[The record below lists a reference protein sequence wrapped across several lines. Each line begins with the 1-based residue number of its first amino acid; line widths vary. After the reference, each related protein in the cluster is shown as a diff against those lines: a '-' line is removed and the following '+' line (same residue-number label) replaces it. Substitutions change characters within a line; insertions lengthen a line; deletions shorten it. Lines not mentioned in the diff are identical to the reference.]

1 MKILAKSVSFGAKIR
16 CFALVCSFLLISAH
30 FQVFWVI
37 SQPKIFANFRLCLL
51 KPTEESPCAKLFVNY
66 YSLFIQPNT
75 WFHAHNVKLILF
87 QRIER
92 TRANLILRRNQAI
105 AQLKELDPTYVP
117 PAGFHFKNANLED
130 KVFIP
135 AEVSLTLK

>member
-1 MKILAKSVSFGAKIR
+1 MLGAKIGF
-16 CFALVCSFLLISAH
+16 FALVCSFLLISAH

-37 SQPKIFANFRLCLL
+37 LQPILFANFRLCLL
-51 KPTEESPCAKLFVNY
+51 KPTEESPGANLFANY

-75 WFHAHNVKLILF
+75 WFHAHNLKLILIK
-87 QRIER
+87 RIER

>member
-1 MKILAKSVSFGAKIR
+1 MLGAKIGF
-16 CFALVCSFLLISAH
+16 FALVCSFLLISAH

-37 SQPKIFANFRLCLL
+37 SQPILFANFRLCLL
-51 KPTEESPCAKLFVNY
+51 KPSVESTCAKLFANY

-75 WFHAHNVKLILF
+75 WFHAHNLKLILIK
-87 QRIER
+87 RIER

-135 AEVSLTLK
+135 AEVSLTLRLLYALHQ